1 MLESLNPAEGPRYRA
16 ITARIDAA
24 TLTRMKLFGVRRG
37 LLPAAGMALL
47 AFVCLAPWFAGVA
60 GAAVGVRPLGIKG
73 RVLQAGE
80 LAGFVAKRS
89 PSTVLVLADWAKAA
103 PSGGIDVTARLRRAG
118 FVAGVRED
126 LVWTSGTDR
135 GALSAVVR
143 LRSPS
148 AARAE
153 IVQQLRDFAGEP
165 RRGRA
170 KSYAAF
176 AVPGIPGAHGFTL
189 ATTES
194 SGHNIIFA
202 DGPFTYHLGVGW
214 GNQASSPPTRAQL
227 IAAAEAL
234 YKRVHARPAPTL

>member
-1 MLESLNPAEGPRYRA
+1 
-16 ITARIDAA
+16 
-24 TLTRMKLFGVRRG
+24 MKLFGVRRG
-37 LLPAAGMALL
+37 LLPGAGMTLL
-47 AFVCLAPWFAGVA
+47 SIVCLAPSFAGVA

-73 RVLQAGE
+73 RVLQDGE

-170 KSYAAF
+170 KSYAVF

-189 ATTES
+189 TTTES

-227 IAAAEAL
+227 IAAATVF